1 MDIKE
6 LIANYPAVG
15 NTEIHSSCSDRYALV
30 NTARVVERITSEG
43 WEIIG
48 GRQARTRMPENAQ
61 FARHSVLLAKKGDDD
76 SRIRGRAYTQLMNA
90 HAGRGSARFRAG
102 IYTFACANE
111 CLSGAFLDIKI
122 ESRHIGN
129 AEDRMIEAFYQIAQ
143 NMPALTARVS
153 EWAKFTVNYAQAREL
168 AEAGLTARFGE
179 DRAKWA
185 IDADTVVRNVRRTED
200 ATTDLWSV
208 YNRVQ
213 ENILR
218 PFQQGRL
225 NEDTGRRIPFRK
237 VSALDSVAQIN
248 TALWNTADKLV
259 GLVS

>member
-1 MDIKE
+1 
-6 LIANYPAVG
+6 
-15 NTEIHSSCSDRYALV
+15 
-30 NTARVVERITSEG
+30 
-43 WEIIG
+43 
-48 GRQARTRMPENAQ
+48 
-61 FARHSVLLAKKGDDD
+61 
-76 SRIRGRAYTQLMNA
+76 
-90 HAGRGSARFRAG
+90 
-102 IYTFACANE
+102 
-111 CLSGAFLDIKI
+111 
-122 ESRHIGN
+122 
-129 AEDRMIEAFYQIAQ
+129 MIEAFYQIAQ